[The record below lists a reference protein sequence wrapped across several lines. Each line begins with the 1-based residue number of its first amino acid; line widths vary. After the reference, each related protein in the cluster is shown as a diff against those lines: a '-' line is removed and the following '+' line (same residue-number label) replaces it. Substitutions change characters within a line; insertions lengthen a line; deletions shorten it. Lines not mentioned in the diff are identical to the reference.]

1 MGIIVDL
8 IIIAIVLLSTILA
21 YRKGFVSLAISLCSF
36 VIAIIL
42 TLVLYQPVSNLVI
55 NTTGIDETIEN
66 AIYEKANDIM
76 EENNEDNIGGQI
88 VETAKNE
95 MLPQTS
101 RTIAINIVRAGVMI
115 ILIVAIKLA
124 LRFVNAIANLIT
136 KLPII
141 NQINKAGGMVYGIF
155 RGIIIVYAVL
165 LVLTIPGQINPK
177 NKANQSVD
185 QSFLGKTMYQNN
197 ILNVFFK

>member
-88 VETAKNE
+88 ERERFWKKI
-95 MLPQTS
+95 S
-101 RTIAINIVRAGVMI
+101 RN
-115 ILIVAIKLA
+115 
-124 LRFVNAIANLIT
+124 
-136 KLPII
+136 
-141 NQINKAGGMVYGIF
+141 
-155 RGIIIVYAVL
+155 
-165 LVLTIPGQINPK
+165 
-177 NKANQSVD
+177 S
-185 QSFLGKTMYQNN
+185 
-197 ILNVFFK
+197 